1 MFHKKTLSVICIPV
15 VFSMLTS
22 LGGCAAPREG
32 DNHTDNTLASVGIAN
47 PTTSEGANDPKTSG
61 GVNDTTKSDG
71 IYGLGTS
78 EDIDPMTSAQKDE
91 IIFKPVFSDEKDRV
105 FTSLEWKPSV
115 YSAMVKP
122 YKVKSDLSNIVNIG
136 QFGEFTK
143 EHKQM
148 LTKNGFVVM
157 PTQEEQLFYIYEK
170 NEYLKVPSFITTDS
184 VLQVYHIFFD
194 YSLRTLE
201 AEQLMGPLT
210 DLTDSMLEKSVALY
224 YQLDN
229 PEVKRAALKNIIF
242 FAVAQKALEKEL
254 PADLPAEAQVIID
267 KECALVEEASEFTES
282 PLLGFDVNYTQFK
295 PRGHYTRS
303 ENFEK
308 YFKAMMW
315 YGYIPMPLL
324 DSETCELIPDTTA
337 QALLIT
343 YCMFSDVGGV
353 SDVERWEMIYEPTVF
368 YVGSTDD
375 LNLYHFKDLIVSVY
389 GKNPDPE
396 TFLEPQNIDKLT
408 EEAKKLPNPR
418 IQAKWLTKDTPVAKQ
433 FRFMGQRYIP
443 DSEILQKLSEPIKRP
458 IPRGLDVMGVLGSDR
473 AYDLLINRYQQ
484 NKVWD
489 RYEENFTLLR
499 KQFAGLD
506 GSIWRSNMYYGW
518 LWTLKGLLGSFGE
531 GYPFFMTNQA
541 WEDKSLSTA
550 LGSWAELRHDTIL
563 YAKQSGAECGG
574 GEEPPVVKGYVEPNI
589 EVYSK
594 LKWLT
599 EYSRVNLDQR
609 GILPGIMRDKMERF
623 EELLQFLITCSMKE
637 LRNEELTNDEYYQ
650 LLIYGGRLESL
661 TASLAEEGSR
671 WFEITSDADKNMAV
685 IADVH
690 GTSSSCLEAGV
701 GLASQIYVA
710 VPIGG
715 EIYLTRG
722 AVFSYYEFESATRL
736 TDEEWQKMIKDG
748 KQPAQPDWTE
758 SFISGP
764 KKEIPVPEDP
774 YIVPCR

>member
-1 MFHKKTLSVICIPV
+1 MFHKKILSLICILL
-15 VFSMLTS
+15 VFSMLTGLS
-22 LGGCAAPREG
+22 GCAASGEG
-32 DNHTDNTLASVGIAN
+32 NNQPDNQALSKGIDDPTASGDTGTATTAQTRDPVEKTPDDEAGI
-47 PTTSEGANDPKTSG
+47 
-61 GVNDTTKSDG
+61 V
-71 IYGLGTS
+71 
-78 EDIDPMTSAQKDE
+78 
-91 IIFKPVFSDEKDRV
+91 FKPVFSDEKERV

-115 YSAMVKP
+115 YDAMVKP
-122 YKVKSDLSNIVNIG
+122 YKVKSDLSNIVNIDQYG
-136 QFGEFTK
+136 KFTQ
-143 EHKQM
+143 EQKQM
-148 LTKNGFVVM
+148 LSKNGFVVM

-210 DLTDSMLEKSVALY
+210 DLTDSMLNKSVELY
-224 YQLDN
+224 NQLDN
-229 PEVKRAALKNIIF
+229 PEIKKAALKNIVF
-242 FAVAQKALEKEL
+242 FAVAQKALEREL
-254 PADLPAEAQVIID
+254 PANIPDEAQGIIN
-267 KECALVEEASEFTES
+267 KECALVDEASEFTES
-282 PLLGFDVNYTQFK
+282 PLFGFDVNYTQFK

-303 ENFEK
+303 EEFEK

-315 YGYIPMPLL
+315 YGYIPMPVY
-324 DSETCELIPDTTA
+324 DSETDELIPESAA

-343 YCMFSDVGGV
+343 YSMFSDLNGV
-353 SDVERWEMIYEPTVF
+353 SDVERWETIYEPTIF

-375 LNLYHFKDLIVSVY
+375 LNLHHFRDLIVSVY
-389 GKNPDPE
+389 GENPDPE

-408 EEAKKLPNPR
+408 EEVKKLPDPR
-418 IQAKWLTKDTPVAKQ
+418 IQAKWLSKDTPVAKQ

-458 IPRGLDVMGVLGSDR
+458 IPKGLDVMGVLGSER
-473 AYDLLINRYQQ
+473 AYDLLINKYRD
-484 NKVWD
+484 NKSWD
-489 RYEENFTLLR
+489 KYEENFSLL
-499 KQFAGLD
+499 KQQFARLD
-506 GSIWRSNMYYGW
+506 GSVWRSNMYYGW
-518 LWTLKGLLGSFGE
+518 LWTLEGLLGSFGE
-531 GYPFFMTNQA
+531 GHPSFMTNQA

-574 GEEPPVVKGYVEPNI
+574 GEEPPVVKGYVEPNV

-609 GILPGIMRDKMERF
+609 GILPSTMSYKMEQF
-623 EELLQFLITCSMKE
+623 EDLLQFLTTCSMKE
-637 LRNEELTNDEYYQ
+637 LRNEELSADEYYQ
-650 LLIYGGRLESL
+650 LLIYGGRLESM

-690 GTSSSCLEAGV
+690 STPSSCLEAGV
-701 GLASQIYVA
+701 GPASQIYVA
-710 VPIGG
+710 VTIGD

-722 AVFSYYEFESATRL
+722 AVFSYYEFESETRL
-736 TDEEWQKMIKDG
+736 TDEEWQKLFKDS
-748 KQPAQPDWTE
+748 KQPAQPDWTD
-758 SFISGP
+758 SFTSGP
-764 KKEIPVPEDP
+764 KDEIPVPEEP
-774 YIVPCR
+774 YIVECR

>member
-1 MFHKKTLSVICIPV
+1 MFHRKTLFVFCILFV
-15 VFSMLTS
+15 CSMLTS
-22 LGGCAAPREG
+22 LSGCAAPGGGGNRP
-32 DNHTDNTLASVGIAN
+32 DNTAVSVGIAN
-47 PTTSEGANDPKTSG
+47 PATTAGADGTATTEGT
-61 GVNDTTKSDG
+61 DG
-71 IYGLGTS
+71 PGAS
-78 EDIDPMTSAQKDE
+78 EDIDPATSAQTDE
-91 IIFKPVFSDEKDRV
+91 IVFKPVFSDERDRI
-105 FTSLEWKPSV
+105 FTSPEWEPSV
-115 YSAMVKP
+115 YSAMVKS
-122 YKVKSDLSNIVNIG
+122 YKVKSDLSNIVNID

-148 LTKNGFVVM
+148 LSKNGFVVM

-201 AEQLMGPLT
+201 AEQLMEPLT
-210 DLTDSMLEKSVALY
+210 DLTDSMLKKSIALY

-229 PEVKRAALKNIIF
+229 PEIKNAALNNIVF
-242 FAVAQKALEKEL
+242 FAVAQRAMEREL
-254 PADLPAEAQVIID
+254 PANLPAGVLEIIN

-282 PLLGFDVNYTQFK
+282 PLLGFDINYTQFK

-315 YGYIPMPLL
+315 YGYIPMPLF
-324 DSETCELIPDTTA
+324 DCDTCKLIPETAA

-343 YCMFSDVGGV
+343 YSMFSDVGEV
-353 SDVERWEMIYEPTVF
+353 SDVERWETIYEPTIF

-389 GKNPDPE
+389 GENPDPE
-396 TFLEPQNIDKLT
+396 TFLEPRNIDKLI
-408 EEAKKLPNPR
+408 EEAKKLPDPR
-418 IQAKWLTKDTPVAKQ
+418 IQAKWLEKDTPVAKQ

-443 DSEILQKLSEPIKRP
+443 DSEILQKLSEPLKRP

-473 AYDLLINRYQQ
+473 AYDLLINKYQD

-489 RYEENFTLLR
+489 RYEENFSLLKR
-499 KQFAGLD
+499 QFAELD
-506 GSIWRSNMYYGW
+506 GSAWRSNMYYGW

-531 GYPFFMTNQA
+531 GYPSFMTNQA
-541 WEDKSLSTA
+541 WADKSLSTA

-574 GEEPPVVKGYVEPNI
+574 GEEPPAVKGYVEPNI

-609 GILPGIMRDKMERF
+609 GILPVIMSEKMKQF
-623 EELLQFLITCSMKE
+623 EELLQFLITCSIKE

-690 GTSSSCLEAGV
+690 STSSSCLEAGV
-701 GLASQIYVA
+701 GSAFQIYAA

-722 AVFSYYEFESATRL
+722 AVFSYYEFVSETRL
-736 TDEEWQKMIKDG
+736 TDEEWQKLIKDG
-748 KQPAQPDWTE
+748 KQPAQPEWTA
-758 SFISGP
+758 SFIRGP
-764 KKEIPVPEDP
+764 KEEIPVPAEP